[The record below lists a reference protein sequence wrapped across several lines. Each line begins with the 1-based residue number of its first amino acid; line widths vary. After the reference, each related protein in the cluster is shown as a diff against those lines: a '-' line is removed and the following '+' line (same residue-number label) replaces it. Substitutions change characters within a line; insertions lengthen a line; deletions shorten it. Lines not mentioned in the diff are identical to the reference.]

1 MNEHSCVVKFE
12 TKKIDDCS
20 GEAYN
25 VCYGDGPMCLEVW
38 FQDKDGTER
47 YFDNWMKIDVNY
59 CPFCGLKSENI

>member
-25 VCYGDGPMCLEVW
+25 VCYGDGPMCLEV
-38 FQDKDGTER
+38 
-47 YFDNWMKIDVNY
+47 KIKTAQSVILIT
-59 CPFCGLKSENI
+59 G